1 MSSRVIKSKLRLIN
15 AQVFYIFSMS
25 TSIYKISNFEFHN
38 LIKNKIRRAIVPVG
52 SLEQH
57 GAHLPLSTD
66 SLITEY
72 IATRVV
78 QKMPSFILPAISY
91 GVSYE
96 HKPMFNLSIHNSTLS
111 HVISDICIS
120 LVENG
125 IKSIVLLNGH
135 YGNMGVLQYISQN
148 VHGKVPENIRIF
160 SINYWHM
167 MQHKFDHAGEVETSL
182 VLAISPELVKMEKAE
197 PNSKKIFDSKIMYS
211 SITNNPGS
219 FLNITGNGVWGDPT
233 IATAQKGREL
243 LYEIVK
249 NLIHTIHELENNM
262 F

>member
-1 MSSRVIKSKLRLIN
+1 
-15 AQVFYIFSMS
+15 MS
-25 TSIYKISNFEFHN
+25 TSIYKISDFDFHN
-38 LIKNKIRRAIVPVG
+38 LIENKIRRAIVPVG

-66 SLITEY
+66 SLITEH
-72 IATRVV
+72 IATKVV
-78 QKMPSFILPAISY
+78 EKMPSFILPAMSY

-96 HKPMFNLSIHNSTLS
+96 HKPKFNLSIHNSTLS
-111 HVISDICIS
+111 SVIYDICIS

-125 IKSIVLLNGH
+125 IESIVLLNGH
-135 YGNMGVLQYISQN
+135 YGNMGVLQYIGQN
-148 VHGKVPENIRIF
+148 VYGKVPENIRIF

-197 PNSKKIFDSKIMYS
+197 PNSKRIFDSKIMYS
-211 SITNNPGS
+211 SVTNNPGS
-219 FLNITGNGVWGDPT
+219 FLNITGNGVWGDPRN
-233 IATAQKGREL
+233 ANAQRGRSL
-243 LYEIVK
+243 LNEIVK
-249 NLIHTIHELENNM
+249 NLVHTINELESNT